1 MPQQAEH
8 GGPGALR
15 RTTTVRGPL
24 RGEAELRAVFDAGPD
39 PILVIDSAGRVVDGN
54 LALINA
60 LGISS
65 LAQILGSRPD
75 EFSPELQPDG
85 RRSDEKAMAMISR
98 ALQNGHGQFE
108 WVHRRQNG
116 ELFTVEVTLKRYDN
130 DEPLLIVHW
139 RDITER
145 ISIESALR
153 ASEAQHR
160 LLADHASDII
170 WTMDPAARFTYVSP
184 SVERLRGF
192 TAEEVLADGLQ
203 GAVSP
208 SSLGVAIAALDT
220 ARAQLEAGVPVKEVR
235 LELEQPH
242 KDGSTVWTESVVSP
256 IYDASHKFAGFVGVT
271 RDISERRGQEAE
283 IRQLTTSLERRV
295 EARTAELATAVA
307 ALEQALRVKDEF
319 LSTMSHELRTPLM
332 GVLNMAEAL
341 LAGAYGALND
351 RQRRGLEIVQ
361 ASGRQLLELM
371 NDILDLSKI
380 SSGILELHAQP
391 FLMSDLCRACLA
403 HAGSLAGAKQLELA
417 YHVEPPDMIIQ
428 ADPLRLKQLLNNLL
442 SNAVKFT
449 PEGGR
454 IDLIARRSPT
464 GHELTVDV
472 RDTGIGISPDDLGG
486 LFVPFSQID
495 RRLSRGYSGTG
506 LGLALVRRLA
516 ELHGGTV
523 SVNSTPGEGSVFT
536 VTIPQE

>member
-1 MPQQAEH
+1 MPEQAENGKH
-8 GGPGALR
+8 GALR
-15 RTTTVRGPL
+15 RTEVMRGPL

-39 PILVIDSAGRVVDGN
+39 PFLIVDSAGRIVDGN

-60 LGISS
+60 LGMSS
-65 LAQILGSRPD
+65 LEQILGRRPD
-75 EFSPELQPDG
+75 EFSPEFQPDG
-85 RRSDEKAMAMISR
+85 QRSDEKAVAKIDR
-98 ALQNGHGQFE
+98 ALRNRSDQFE
-108 WVHRRQNG
+108 WVHCRQNG
-116 ELFTVEVTLKRYDN
+116 ELFTVEVTVKRYDSS
-130 DEPLLIVHW
+130 EPLLIVHW
-139 RDITER
+139 RDVTER
-145 ISIESALR
+145 TSIENALR

-170 WTMDPAARFTYVSP
+170 WTMDLGGHFTYVSP

-192 TAEEVLADGLQ
+192 TAEEVLAHGLQ
-203 GAVSP
+203 GSVSP
-208 SSLGVAIAALDT
+208 SSLGVATAALET
-220 ARAQLEAGVPVKEVR
+220 AIAQVQAGQPVKEVR

-242 KDGSTVWTESVVSP
+242 RNGGTVWTESVVGP
-256 IYDASHKFAGFVGVT
+256 IYDDAHRFAGFVGVT
-271 RDISERRGQEAE
+271 RDISERRRQEAQ
-283 IRQLTTSLERRV
+283 ILQLTASLERRV
-295 EARTAELATAVA
+295 EERTAELATAVA
-307 ALEQALRVKDEF
+307 ALEQALRIKDEF

-341 LAGAYGALND
+341 LTGAYGALND
-351 RQRRGLEIVQ
+351 RQQRGLEIVR

-380 SSGILELHAQP
+380 SAGVLELHAQP

-403 HAGSLAGAKQLELA
+403 HARSLAGAKQLEFT
-417 YHVEPPDMIIQ
+417 YCIEPPDMVVR
-428 ADPLRLKQLLNNLL
+428 ADPLRLKQLLNNLM

-449 PEGGR
+449 PERGR
-454 IDLIARRSPT
+454 IAVNARLSPA
-464 GHELTVDV
+464 GRNLVIDV
-472 RDTGIGISPDDLGG
+472 KDTGIGIYPDDIGG
-486 LFVPFSQID
+486 LFIPFSQID

-523 SVNSTPGEGSVFT
+523 TVASVPGEGSVFT